1 MHEETT
7 KETFSAR
14 FCGTPEEYALS
25 ALEFVCSEAD
35 RLEAENAKLDSENK
49 RLWREIEELGN
60 GTLAKKNYDMCIK
73 CAKVFGEIA
82 VSMDVSLENSTYQL
96 MDILPQ
102 KTKEIVAENAELKT
116 RVQQFERKKICVPQ
130 NGDSLNTKKEE
141 ELEKWRDAFGG
152 RTPEEAKR
160 DFDNI
165 IQDLIDCKAGKRK
178 EAIEIVA
185 NHISQMGKMV
195 DVRKLVKPLQWVD
208 TNNKTRSDCRLGNL
222 WICVYAAQWTPDPNL
237 DSWFIGHSD
246 SSEQCIDSLS
256 HIDNDARNLEEA
268 KEAAQ
273 DWLVSLVANAC
284 GLESEVRNER

>member
-1 MHEETT
+1 MNKNELGIKIKCENCLHWNDGCDFKPSHKRQSGVCLRSVYFAPSNNAMESRILELQAERDKFKAPVEKVANDD

-14 FCGTPEEYALS
+14 FCRTPEEYALS

-35 RLEAENAKLDSENK
+35 RLEAEN
-49 RLWREIEELGN
+49 
-60 GTLAKKNYDMCIK
+60 
-73 CAKVFGEIA
+73 
-82 VSMDVSLENSTYQL
+82 
-96 MDILPQ
+96 
-102 KTKEIVAENAELKT
+102 
-116 RVQQFERKKICVPQ
+116 
-130 NGDSLNTKKEE
+130 
-141 ELEKWRDAFGG
+141 EKWRDAFGG

-185 NHISQMGKMV
+185 NHISQTGKMV
-195 DVRKLVKPLQWVD
+195 DIRKLVKPLVWVD

-268 KEAAQ
+268 KQFAQ